1 MIPASL
7 SRWLASQ
14 PPGYTMTIRRL
25 LAIYAGLMLVVFIAM
40 ADQTIVATGLPH
52 IVADVGGL
60 AEYSWIFSS
69 YMLASTVTVP
79 VWGKLSDVFGKR
91 LLLLWGIGI
100 FVVGSVLCGLA
111 RSMPELIAFRA
122 LQGVGAGGLSPLAM
136 ATIGAIVPLRDRG
149 RFQGL
154 IVAAFSSGAGVGP
167 LVGGFIVD
175 RYHWGW
181 IFFVN
186 VPVGIVAAA
195 VIAFTMRAP
204 RARVRRRVD
213 WEGALALAGA
223 STLFILG
230 LLDGGKS
237 APWTSPQIVLELGG
251 AVVLVVLF
259 VVLERRAS
267 EPILPFEAL
276 RRKTVAASVAC
287 YALGGMLTLG
297 VITYVPLFVQGVIRA
312 SATASGL
319 VLWPQMLAGSLASFV
334 VGHWI
339 ARTGRLRPTAVVGP
353 VVMTLGMLSLWRM
366 NGSTTAA
373 TVARDTALVGLG
385 WGMMAQVFIL
395 SVQNAVPRSLVGS
408 ATALMVFSRQ
418 LGAALGVAAMGA
430 VVNSRLPGGTRLDPT
445 KLGTSATDGLTGSV
459 LAHAI
464 TPVFLAAAGVAALVF
479 PIALWGVEQVN
490 LRRVVEIETPATEI
504 TTQPAP

>member
-1 MIPASL
+1 VTVASL

-14 PPGYTMTIRRL
+14 PPGYTMTMRRL

-52 IVADVGGL
+52 IVADIGGL
-60 AEYSWIFSS
+60 SEYSWIFSS

-79 VWGKLSDVFGKR
+79 LWGKLSDVFGKR

-111 RSMPELIAFRA
+111 QSMPQLIAFRA
-122 LQGVGAGGLSPLAM
+122 VQGVGAGGLSPLAM

-154 IVAAFSSGAGVGP
+154 IVAAFSTGAGVGP
-167 LVGGFIVD
+167 LLGGFIVD

-186 VPVGIVAAA
+186 VPVGVVAAA
-195 VIAFTMRAP
+195 VIAVTMRPP
-204 RARVRRRVD
+204 RERVPRPVD
-213 WEGALALAGA
+213 WPGALALAGA
-223 STLFILG
+223 STLLILG
-230 LLDGGKS
+230 LLDGGRA
-237 APWTSPQIVLELGG
+237 APWTSPRVVLELGG
-251 AVVLVVLF
+251 AVALVVLF
-259 VVLERRAS
+259 AALERRAR
-267 EPILPFEAL
+267 EPILPFDAL

-297 VITYVPLFVQGVIRA
+297 VITYVPLFVQGVIGK
-312 SATASGL
+312 SATSSGL
-319 VLWPQMLAGSLASFV
+319 VLWPQMLAGSVASFL

-339 ARTGRLRPTAVVGP
+339 ARTGRLRPTAVAGP
-353 VVMTLGMLSLWRM
+353 VVMTLGLVSLWRM
-366 NGSTTAA
+366 NGSTTTA

-418 LGAALGVAAMGA
+418 LGAALGVAGMGA
-430 VVNSRLPGGTRLDPT
+430 LVNSRLPDGTQLDPT
-445 KLGTSATDGLTGSV
+445 RLGGPAAGGSA

-464 TPVFLAAAGVAALVF
+464 TPAFLVCAGVAALVF

-490 LRRVVEIETPATEI
+490 LRQAVEVEPPAAEL

>member
-1 MIPASL
+1 MSVASL

-14 PPGYTMTIRRL
+14 PPGYTMTMRRL
-25 LAIYAGLMLVVFIAM
+25 LAIYVGLMLVVFIAM

-52 IVADVGGL
+52 IVADIGGL

-79 VWGKLSDVFGKR
+79 LWGKLSDVFGKR

-100 FVVGSVLCGLA
+100 FVVGSILCGLA

-122 LQGVGAGGLSPLAM
+122 VQGVGAGGLSPLAM

-154 IVAAFSSGAGVGP
+154 IVAAFSTGAGVGP

-175 RYHWGW
+175 HYHWGW

-186 VPVGIVAAA
+186 VPVCVVAAA
-195 VIAFTMRAP
+195 VIAVTMKPPRE
-204 RARVRRRVD
+204 RARRPVD
-213 WEGALALAGA
+213 WQGALALAGA
-223 STLFILG
+223 STLLILG
-230 LLDGGKS
+230 LLDGGTS
-237 APWTSPQIVLELGG
+237 APWTSPQIVLELFG
-251 AVVLVVLF
+251 AAAFVVLF
-259 VVLERRAS
+259 AVVERRAT
-267 EPILPFEAL
+267 EPILPFDAL

-297 VITYVPLFVQGVIRA
+297 VITYVPLFVQGVIRE
-312 SATASGL
+312 SATSSGI
-319 VLWPQMLAGSLASFV
+319 VLWPQMLAGSLASFL

-339 ARTGRLRPTAVVGP
+339 ARTGRLRPTVVTGP
-353 VVMTLGMLSLWRM
+353 VVMTLGMISLWRM
-366 NGSTTAA
+366 DASTTAA

-418 LGAALGVAAMGA
+418 LGAALGVAGMGA
-430 VVNSRLPGGTRLDPT
+430 IVNNGLPHGTRLDPT
-445 KLGTSATDGLTGSV
+445 KLGTSATDGVTASV

-464 TPVFLAAAGVAALVF
+464 TPAFLASACIAALVF

-490 LRRVVEIETPATEI
+490 LRRVVEVDAQAAELSS
-504 TTQPAP
+504 QSAP